1 MKEYP
6 GKIKGIRGQYCLDY
20 LDFLRALD
28 EKPKPVIRISER
40 AVSDWRVNLPEPI
53 PKKKK

>member
-28 EKPKPVIRISER
+28 DKPKPDVRISER
-40 AVSDWRVNLPEPI
+40 AVSDWRVNLPEPP